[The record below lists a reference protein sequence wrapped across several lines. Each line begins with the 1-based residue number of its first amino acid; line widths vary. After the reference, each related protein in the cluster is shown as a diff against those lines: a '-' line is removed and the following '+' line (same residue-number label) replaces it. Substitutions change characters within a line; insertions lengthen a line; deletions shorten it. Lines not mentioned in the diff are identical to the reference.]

1 MGLTFFRLV
10 VAVLAMVAV
19 VVDDALVV
27 VVLSLAVAPAVT
39 GLVVLVAVEP
49 VVLQGKTLARAQLMV
64 AGYTAETRQVENPVF
79 RPHHKVRFSKGAAAL
94 ITFGSEQSDVVLLA
108 VGLAVTDKTRAV
120 LVQKHLAFV
129 ALKIGSIKI
138 SGCTK
143 SEGKHL
149 EKKLAVIYNAD
160 IRFIMRRRY
169 QSQI

>member
-1 MGLTFFRLV
+1 
-10 VAVLAMVAV
+10 MVAV

-27 VVLSLAVAPAVT
+27 VVLSLAVASVVT
-39 GLVVLVAVEP
+39 GLVVVMLVAVEAI
-49 VVLQGKTLARAQLMV
+49 VLQGKTLARAQLMV
-64 AGYTAETRQVENPVF
+64 AGYTPETGQVENPVF
-79 RPHHKVRFSKGAAAL
+79 RPHHKVRFSEGAAAL

-143 SEGKHL
+143 SEGEYLYGKFSGDL
-149 EKKLAVIYNAD
+149 
-160 IRFIMRRRY
+160 
-169 QSQI
+169 